1 MMKRI
6 LALVTLLVV
15 TSFVVSAQE
24 IVAEYEQIFKEGIEA
39 FDSRN
44 YKTALSKF
52 RKVVNMPE
60 TSPALREQADEFIK
74 TCNKHLVVSSSQ
86 TAHASSSQTVKATQ
100 KFEVSPSNLSIPAAG
115 GTKEITIECNAEW
128 EIMFKPEWC
137 KAIESTDVYLKIWCD
152 ENTSLQAR
160 EGELVL
166 SAGKEVKSVHLF
178 QEKGTYRSGQVYFR
192 TTPGN
197 ATIEI
202 YDSGLYG
209 LSSRAHK
216 LSSGQHEVR
225 VTKDGYVPF
234 DTTIV
239 VPVIEDGRTAV
250 FDIALEPEFG
260 ILVPDIVMEDNGRT
274 PPEVSFRINRRL
286 VDLSNP
292 AEGFSFDDD
301 GGVIY
306 NTLYKG
312 GRIPLLP
319 GVYEILAE
327 AEGYEDF
334 RTNVKIMK
342 GETVNLSVDMN
353 YISGWLMVVDDRN
366 AEGAEVIVDEIGFS
380 GALGEKMRI
389 PVGEYLVEVR
399 KEGYMLDDGIL
410 EIKIDEGTEIIH
422 KASMTRMVNCLISTD
437 VGGETV
443 FVNGE
448 KVPYQ
453 QPMHVIPLAEGQ
465 TYEVE
470 VQKKDYWPYT
480 ASLTV
485 TKTDT
490 VMNLQNLKLRQVA
503 PLKIRYD
510 EPKLTVSLRSK
521 DASDECEYAAVT
533 PKEGTDT
540 TLYVPYGKYELKL
553 MRGFEPLKGRRTA
566 YKGNLNFSEKR
577 NTFRVQTRSRRSFVL
592 LGGDYNLSADKILA
606 EGGLPLSASAYFG
619 QIKLWNGL
627 STSILR
633 ASAFNS
639 SAVVLPFENSGTLS
653 PEWVLGASCLMTN
666 FDFRLGGGFCQ
677 YGDVAFIMSYA
688 WCPPLTFALPLTHFS
703 GHEAFAGVEISSR
716 IPVFN
721 VNLKVGAQYLNGIV
735 NCFDPA
741 SGQYT
746 KVSDRFSKCEFDNLS
761 FVATLGFTLGG
772 RDSKGRNVLRLW

>member
-6 LALVTLLVV
+6 LVLVTLAVV
-15 TSFVVSAQE
+15 TSIALSAQE
-24 IVAEYEQIFKEGIEA
+24 IVAESEQIFKEGIEA
-39 FDSRN
+39 FDRKN

-52 RKVVNMPE
+52 SKVVNMPE
-60 TSPALREQADEFIK
+60 TSPGLRKQANGFVES
-74 TCNKHLVVSSSQ
+74 CREHLTNSVSSSKR
-86 TAHASSSQTVKATQ
+86 TSASQPAKATQ
-100 KFEVSPSNLSIPAAG
+100 TFDVSPVNLSIPAAG
-115 GTKEITIECNAEW
+115 GTKELTIDCSSKW
-128 EIMFKPEWC
+128 EIMFKPDWC
-137 KAIESTDVYLKIWCD
+137 KVIELTDNYLKVWCD
-152 ENTSLQAR
+152 ENTALQAR

-166 SAGKEVKSVHLF
+166 SMGKEMKSVHLF
-178 QEKGTYRSGQVYFR
+178 QEKGAYRSGQVYFR

-202 YDSGLYG
+202 HDSGLYG

-216 LSSGQHEVR
+216 LSSGRHDVR
-225 VTKDGYVPF
+225 VTKDGYEAL

-239 VPVIEDGRTAV
+239 VPVIEDGKTAV
-250 FDIALEPEFG
+250 FDIALKPEFG
-260 ILVPDIVMEDNGRT
+260 ILVPDVVVEDNGKT
-274 PPEVSFRINRRL
+274 PPEVTFRINRRL

-306 NTLYKG
+306 SRLYKG

-319 GVYEILAE
+319 GVYEIMVE

-334 RTNVKIMK
+334 RTNVKIVK
-342 GETVNLSVDMN
+342 GQTVGLKVDMK
-353 YISGWLMVVDDRN
+353 YISGWLMVVNEKN
-366 AEGAEVIVDEIGFS
+366 AEGARVIVDEIGFA
-380 GALGEKMRI
+380 GDIGEKMRV
-389 PVGEYLVEVR
+389 PVGEYIVKVS
-399 KEGYMLDDGIL
+399 KDGYMLDDGIL
-410 EIKIDEGTEIIH
+410 EIKIDQDNEIIH
-422 KASMTRMVNCLISTD
+422 KASMTRMVNCLISTE

-470 VQKKDYWPYT
+470 VQKNGYWPYKE
-480 ASLTV
+480 SLSV
-485 TKTDT
+485 TKADT
-490 VMNLQNLKLRQVA
+490 LKNLQNLKLSQVA

-521 DASDECEYAAVT
+521 DASDDCEYAAVT
-533 PKEGTDT
+533 PKESSDT
-540 TLYVPYGKYELKL
+540 TLYVPYGKYVLKL
-553 MRGFEPLKGRRTA
+553 TRGFEPIKGRRTA
-566 YKGNLNFSEKR
+566 YKGNINFTEKR
-577 NTFRVQTRSRRSFVL
+577 DAFKVQTRSRKSFVL
-592 LGGDYNLSADKILA
+592 LGADYNLSAAKIQA
-606 EGGLPLSASAYFG
+606 EGGLPLNASAYFG
-619 QIKLWNGL
+619 QIKLWNGV

-639 SAVVLPFENSGTLS
+639 SAVTLPFEDSMTQS
-653 PEWVLGASCLMTN
+653 PEWVLGASCLLTN
-666 FDFRLGGGFCQ
+666 LDFRLGGGFCQ

-688 WCPPLTFALPLTHFS
+688 WCPPFTFALPLTHFS

-721 VNLKVGAQYLNGIV
+721 VNFKIGAQYLNGTV

-746 KVSDRFSKCEFDNLS
+746 KVSDRFSKYDFDNLS